1 MIGRAVLTAA
11 TWMLALTSVSAED
24 AAIARN
30 HEAAI
35 DLCLDY
41 VDAQQTFLRLD
52 PDKDGVP
59 AFAQRIRS
67 RPGRRDG
74 LFWPIAAGEDESP
87 FGPNM
92 AAAAATE
99 VSPHQAPR
107 PLSGYFIRIL
117 LAPNPAA
124 GSGARDSRSALIAWP
139 AHYGVSGV
147 HSFVVNHLGE
157 VYARD
162 LGPDTARIAIQLS
175 TFDPGSTWRKVISD

>member
-1 MIGRAVLTAA
+1 MVALTA
-11 TWMLALTSVSAED
+11 VSADD
-24 AAIARN
+24 AAVARN
-30 HEAAI
+30 HAAAI

-41 VDAQQTFLRLD
+41 VDAQQKYFRAD
-52 PDKDGVP
+52 PDKDGVL

-67 RPGRRDG
+67 RPGKRDG

-99 VSPHQAPR
+99 ASPGEAPR
-107 PLSGYFIRIL
+107 PLGGYFIRIL
-117 LAPNPAA
+117 VAPEPAA
-124 GSGARDSRSALIAWP
+124 SAAARDFALIASP
-139 AHYGVSGV
+139 ADYGVSGV

-162 LGPDTARIAIQLS
+162 LGRDTARIAMQLS
-175 TFDPGSTWRKVISD
+175 TFGPDSTWRKVISD